1 MVRLLTVHEFVESCN
16 RHCLVRKERCTRY
29 NGAKDYLS
37 HLELRFE
44 HRKDFLACDR
54 QRRSRASRF

>member
-44 HRKDFLACDR
+44 HRKDFPSL
-54 QRRSRASRF
+54 